1 MGRVIV
7 VGSRG
12 SALALEQTRQVVVR
26 LKKLFPEL
34 SFRVE
39 KIQTTGDNIL
49 DVALAKIGDKGL
61 FTKEIEVALLDGRID
76 IAVHSMKD
84 VPTELPD
91 GLVLGAIPE
100 REDPGDVLI
109 SRHGRKLEEFDA
121 GARIGTSSLRRTAQL
136 KAFRPDLEIVPV
148 RGNVQTRL
156 RRLEEGKYDAIVL
169 AWAGVSRLGLAERV
183 TQRLSYAVCLPA
195 VGQGALGVEARADD
209 AEMLARLKAID
220 HQETRA
226 AVKAERTLL
235 KKLEGGCQVPIGAL
249 AHAWDG
255 DLLLEGMVASLD
267 GKKVVRALDVAPL
280 EKPEALG
287 EHLADKL
294 GHMGAWEILRELRE
308 GGQAGV

>member
-1 MGRVIV
+1 MRKVITI
-7 VGSRG
+7 GSRG
-12 SALALEQTRQVVVR
+12 SALALEQTRQIAVR

-61 FTKEIEVALLDGRID
+61 FTKEIEQALLDGRID

-84 VPTELPD
+84 VPTELPE

-136 KAFRPDLEIVPV
+136 KAFRPDLEIIPV

-156 RRLEEGKYDAIVL
+156 RKLEEGKYDAIVL
-169 AWAGVSRLGLAERV
+169 AWAGVSRLGLTERV
-183 TQRLSYAVCLPA
+183 TQRLPYAVCLPA
-195 VGQGALGVEARADD
+195 VGQGALGVEVRADD
-209 AEMLARLKAID
+209 SEMLALLKQID
-220 HQETRA
+220 HGETRA
-226 AVKAERTLL
+226 AVTAERTLL
-235 KKLEGGCQVPIGAL
+235 KQLEGGCQVPVGAL
-249 AHAWDG
+249 AQAWDG

-280 EKPEALG
+280 DEPVALG
-287 EHLADKL
+287 ERLADKL
-294 GHMGAWEILRELRE
+294 RSMGARKILKEMRE
-308 GGQAGV
+308 GGGAGV

>member
-1 MGRVIV
+1 MRKVITI
-7 VGSRG
+7 GSRG
-12 SALALEQTRQVVVR
+12 SALALEQTRQIAVR

-61 FTKEIEVALLDGRID
+61 FTKEIEQALLDGRID

-84 VPTELPD
+84 VPTELPE

-100 REDPGDVLI
+100 REHPGDVLI

-136 KAFRPDLEIVPV
+136 KAFRPDLEIIPV

-156 RRLEEGKYDAIVL
+156 RKLEEGKYDAIVL
-169 AWAGVSRLGLAERV
+169 AWAGVSRLGLTERV

-195 VGQGALGVEARADD
+195 VGQGALGVEVRADD
-209 AEMLARLKAID
+209 SEMLALLKQID
-220 HQETRA
+220 HRETRA
-226 AVKAERTLL
+226 AVTAERTLL
-235 KKLEGGCQVPIGAL
+235 KQLEGGCQVPVGAL
-249 AHAWDG
+249 AQAWDG

-280 EKPEALG
+280 DEPVALG
-287 EHLADKL
+287 ERLADKL
-294 GHMGAWEILRELRE
+294 RSMGAREILKEMRE
-308 GGQAGV
+308 GGGAGV